1 MARRRARRRFDA
13 VVRVNRIGAKGF
25 ARGALLF
32 ARRPQ
37 LFLSRRSYV
46 LVLGHMRS
54 YSSLLCHILGSH
66 AEIEGYAEMHLAY
79 RHEMDLL
86 RLRARVARS
95 LETPLRGRFVLDKV
109 LHDDYLIARSIIGR
123 QDVYSIVLVRKPAET
138 VRSIIDLGARIPS
151 VPWYSDAD
159 LVVDYYAKRLRTLV
173 SLAERASR
181 LLFVRAEDVVEEP
194 GAALPAIELFLELRH
209 PLSAEYATFPY
220 TGATGWGDDSPAIST
235 GRIIART
242 ATPAEREVPEQ
253 TLAPAMRA
261 YEECCGLLARDGAA
275 ATAG

>member
-1 MARRRARRRFDA
+1 M
-13 VVRVNRIGAKGF
+13 
-25 ARGALLF
+25 
-32 ARRPQ
+32 
-37 LFLSRRSYV
+37 
-46 LVLGHMRS
+46 
-54 YSSLLCHILGSH
+54 LCHILGSH